1 MLPQLPAFRLLIPIL
16 RRLLLLAVFLAIPF
30 VAAELV
36 ARKLIGDAVTHAVA
50 ARIGGSPKI
59 GFGSTPLLLQL
70 VHGSLN
76 AVSVSASGARIDGLP
91 PVELTGTLRDVHLR
105 SLTGLEG
112 AIGSLSV
119 DVRLPAS
126 GVRDLLATP
135 SCVGSLP
142 ANVLA
147 ALTPTP
153 RVALFAGRIDLL
165 PPRGRAAEVR
175 LRPLAAG
182 NSVRFTPIGLELA
195 GVPSSAAQL
204 DALRAQTRCSRT
216 LSDLPFGI
224 SLSSAQADPGALELS
239 FAGTGASFS
248 AVG

>member
-1 MLPQLPAFRLLIPIL
+1 
-16 RRLLLLAVFLAIPF
+16 
-30 VAAELV
+30 
-36 ARKLIGDAVTHAVA
+36 VA
-50 ARIGGSPKI
+50 ARIGVSPKI

-70 VHGSLN
+70 AHGSLN

-105 SLTGLEG
+105 SVTSLEG

-126 GVRDLLATP
+126 GVRDLLATAA
-135 SCVGSLP
+135 CVGSLP
-142 ANVLA
+142 APVLA
-147 ALTPTP
+147 ALTRTP
-153 RVALFAGRIDLL
+153 RVALFPGRVDLL
-165 PPRGRAAEVR
+165 PPRGRATEVR

-182 NSVRFTPIGLELA
+182 TSVRFAVIGLELA
-195 GVPSSAAQL
+195 GAPSSAAQL
-204 DALRAQTRCSRT
+204 AAVRAQTRCSRT
-216 LSDLPFGI
+216 LTDLPFGI
-224 SLSSAQADPGALELS
+224 SLVSARAGLGTLELA

>member
-1 MLPQLPAFRLLIPIL
+1 M
-16 RRLLLLAVFLAIPF
+16 
-30 VAAELV
+30 
-36 ARKLIGDAVTHAVA
+36 A
-50 ARIGGSPKI
+50 ARIGVSPKI

-70 VHGSLN
+70 AHGSLN

-105 SLTGLEG
+105 SVTSLEG

-126 GVRDLLATP
+126 GVRDLLATAA
-135 SCVGSLP
+135 CVGSLP

-147 ALTPTP
+147 ALTRTP
-153 RVALFAGRIDLL
+153 RVALFPGRVDLL
-165 PPRGRAAEVR
+165 PPRGRATEVR

-182 NSVRFTPIGLELA
+182 TSVRFVVIGLELA
-195 GVPSSAAQL
+195 GAPSSAAQL
-204 DALRAQTRCSRT
+204 AAVSAQTRCSRT
-216 LSDLPFGI
+216 LTDLPFGI
-224 SLSSAQADPGALELS
+224 SLVSARAGLGTLELA

>member
-1 MLPQLPAFRLLIPIL
+1 M
-16 RRLLLLAVFLAIPF
+16 
-30 VAAELV
+30 
-36 ARKLIGDAVTHAVA
+36 A
-50 ARIGGSPKI
+50 ARIGVSPKI
-59 GFGSTPLLLQL
+59 GFGSKPLLLQL
-70 VHGSLN
+70 VHGSLD

-112 AIGSLSV
+112 AIGSLRF

-135 SCVGSLP
+135 ACVGSLP

-147 ALTPTP
+147 ALTRTP
-153 RVALFAGRIDLL
+153 RVALFPGRIDLL
-165 PPRGRAAEVR
+165 PPHGRAAEVR
-175 LRPLAAG
+175 LRPLAART
-182 NSVRFTPIGLELA
+182 SVRFTLIGLELA
-195 GVPSSAAQL
+195 GAPSSPAQL
-204 DALRAQTRCSRT
+204 DAVRAQTRCSRT

-224 SLSSAQADPGALELS
+224 SLRSAQAARGALELT
-239 FAGTGASFS
+239 FAGAGESFS

>member
-1 MLPQLPAFRLLIPIL
+1 
-16 RRLLLLAVFLAIPF
+16 V
-30 VAAELV
+30 
-36 ARKLIGDAVTHAVA
+36 
-50 ARIGGSPKI
+50 SPKI

-70 VHGSLN
+70 AHGSLD

-105 SLTGLEG
+105 SVTALEG

-142 ANVLA
+142 ATVLA

-153 RVALFAGRIDLL
+153 RVALFPGRVDLL
-165 PPRGRAAEVR
+165 PPRGRATEVR
-175 LRPLAAG
+175 LAPLAAG
-182 NSVRFTPIGLELA
+182 TSVRFAVIGLELA
-195 GVPSSAAQL
+195 GAPSSAAQL
-204 DALRAQTRCSRT
+204 AAVRAQTRCSRT
-216 LSDLPFGI
+216 LTDLPFGI
-224 SLSSAQADPGALELS
+224 SLVSARAGSGTLELA